1 MIKQAFIGVNDKNSD
16 TIGGENFDGRKRLSG
31 WLNKEMK
38 IEMTDGR
45 IIIGDFVCT
54 DRSLLSVVR
63 FCSKKPSKF
72 VKNFYSN
79 WSLYFEIRR
88 KIINFLA
95 N

>member
-54 DRSLLSVVR
+54 DRNANIILSSSVETYNTESE
-63 FCSKKPSKF
+63 FDIF
-72 VKNFYSN
+72 NN
-79 WSLYFEIRR
+79 
-88 KIINFLA
+88 KIYHIK
-95 N
+95 

>member
-1 MIKQAFIGVNDKNSD
+1 MIKQAFIGINDKNSD

-54 DRSLLSVVR
+54 DRNANIILSSSVETYNTESE
-63 FCSKKPSKF
+63 FDIF
-72 VKNFYSN
+72 NN
-79 WSLYFEIRR
+79 
-88 KIINFLA
+88 KIYHIK
-95 N
+95 

>member
-54 DRSLLSVVR
+54 DRSKV
-63 FCSKKPSKF
+63 SKLNHIPYYTIHMR
-72 VKNFYSN
+72 VYKNKKSDVAVS
-79 WSLYFEIRR
+79 WR
-88 KIINFLA
+88 
-95 N
+95 